1 MSLSIVLL
9 IIGIAYILI
18 WGLMSLL
25 RREGLSMRFALES
38 LAITLVFSL
47 LAALTGFQLHPI
59 VFLLLLYLF
68 TMRARLLVDVA
79 NMFAQRRQIQRADSL
94 YNLAKRLWPDPSSK
108 LIILL
113 NQGVSFLQRGEV
125 DQAIAALKGL
135 LQEAEGGYLG
145 VKYEAAAHYNLGQ
158 AYRRKDMGAEAV
170 RELNECI
177 DVWPGSLYARRAQE
191 AIELWH
197 KKP

>member
-47 LAALTGFQLHPI
+47 LAALTGFKLHPV

-79 NMFAQRRQIQRADSL
+79 NMFAQRRQYQRADTL
-94 YNLAKRLWPDPSSK
+94 YSLAKRLWPDPSSK

-145 VKYEAAAHYNLGQ
+145 MKYEAAAHYNLGQ

-177 DVWPGSLYARRAQE
+177 DVWPGSLYARRAQD
-191 AIELWH
+191 AIELWRN
-197 KKP
+197 KA